1 MIRLTTSFGIIF
13 ASYLCL
19 ALPVSAEG
27 RSCPVEVIRK
37 DQIESVVARRQTT
50 FKHCL
55 ACEGDVCQF
64 RQWPEEG
71 KEFASACRL
80 LFCTPTKMPG
90 KMFLPDNVTKE
101 AGIFFTYGINKQG
114 RIDNVEITE
123 LLGGLDETEARK
135 MIRNYFERRR
145 YEPITIDGKTYE
157 LQGLKDGTNY
167 KVVMRNR

>member
-1 MIRLTTSFGIIF
+1 MKLATHLVIF
-13 ASYLCL
+13 VVSWLCL
-19 ALPVSAEG
+19 ALPAVAQS
-27 RSCPVEVIRK
+27 RTCPVEVIRK
-37 DQIESVVARRQTT
+37 DQIESVVERRQTT

-71 KEFASACRL
+71 KDFANACRV
-80 LFCTPTKMPG
+80 LFCTPTEMPG

-123 LLGGLDETEARK
+123 LLGGITETEARK

-145 YEPITIDGKTYE
+145 YEPITIDGQTYE

-167 KVVMRNR
+167 EVVMRNR